1 MMPKLHFSS
10 VEEYLAAQPEAT
22 QAVLRQVRSALGQAL
37 PKADE
42 TISYN
47 IPAYRLNGRL
57 ILYFAGWKKHFSLY
71 PSSKELE
78 LAFRKELAKYEVSKG
93 TIRFPLSEPVPL
105 EPVPL
110 ALIKKIARFRAKEAG
125 KVSAK
130 TARPKKRTATT

>member
-1 MMPKLHFSS
+1 MPKLHFSS
-10 VEEYLAAQPEAT
+10 VEEYLAAQPEAART
-22 QAVLRQVRSALGQAL
+22 VLGQVRNALRHAL

-57 ILYFAGWKKHFSLY
+57 ILYFAGWQKHFSLY
-71 PSSKELE
+71 PSSRELE
-78 LAFRKELAKYEVSKG
+78 AAFRKELANYEVSKG
-93 TIRFPLSEPVPL
+93 TIRFPLTGPVPL
-105 EPVPL
+105 M
-110 ALIKKIARFRAKEAG
+110 LIKKIARFRAKEAG